1 MKKIVIA
8 VYIFIGCSFIQGAA
22 FADCPAHL
30 NIEVRK
36 LRSDETINLC
46 EAFSGKPMLV
56 VNTASHCGF
65 TPQFKGL
72 EALHKKYT
80 DKGLVVLGFPSDDFG
95 QEADD
100 EEKTAQVCYLDY
112 GVTFTMFSP
121 IVVKGSTAHPLFK
134 ELAKQSK
141 APTWN
146 FNKYV
151 LDRNGNVVEH
161 FSNFTA
167 PESEELKAVIES
179 VL

>member
-1 MKKIVIA
+1 MRTIIAFCMFIVS
-8 VYIFIGCSFIQGAA
+8 SFIQGAA
-22 FADCPAHL
+22 FADCPEHL

-36 LRSDETINLC
+36 LRSDKTINLC

-72 EALHKKYT
+72 EALHKEYI
-80 DKGLVVLGFPSDDFG
+80 DRGLVVLGFPSDDFG
-95 QEADD
+95 QEDDD
-100 EEKTAQVCYLDY
+100 EEKTAQVCYIDY

-121 IVVKGSTAHPLFK
+121 IVVKGSAAHPLFK
-134 ELAKQSK
+134 ELAKQTK

-151 LDRNGNVVEH
+151 LDNKGNVVEH
-161 FSNFTA
+161 FSNFTS
-167 PESEELKAVIES
+167 PESEDLRAAIES

>member
-1 MKKIVIA
+1 MKRIVIA
-8 VYIFIGCSFIQGAA
+8 FFIFIGCSFIQYAA
-22 FADCPAHL
+22 FADCPTHL
-30 NIEVRK
+30 NVEVRK

-72 EALHKKYT
+72 EALHKKYE
-80 DKGLVVLGFPSDDFG
+80 DKGLVVLGFPSDSFG
-95 QEADD
+95 QEADN

-121 IVVKGSTAHPLFK
+121 VTVKGSKAHPLFK
-134 ELAKQSK
+134 ELAKQTK

-151 LDRNGNVVEH
+151 LDSEGHVVEH
-161 FSNFTA
+161 FSNFIA
-167 PESEELKAVIES
+167 PDSEELRAAIDS

>member
-1 MKKIVIA
+1 MKKIIIA
-8 VYIFIGCSFIQGAA
+8 FYIFIVCSFIQGAA

-30 NIEVRK
+30 NVEVRK

-46 EAFSGKPMLV
+46 EAFSGKPMLI

-80 DKGLVVLGFPSDDFG
+80 EKGLVVLGFPSDDFG

-121 IVVKGSTAHPLFK
+121 VSVKGSAAHPLFK
-134 ELAKQSK
+134 ELAKQTK

-151 LDRNGNVVEH
+151 LDSKGNVVEH
-161 FSNFTA
+161 FSNFTS
-167 PESEELKAVIES
+167 PKSKDLQAVIES